1 MMYWDRMIGRDSE
14 VYNFDLNKKEN
25 HIFQNAKRGMRN
37 ESGAI
42 EYQSK
47 DW

>member
-1 MMYWDRMIGRDSE
+1 MMYWNRMIGRDSE

-25 HIFQNAKRGMRN
+25 YIFQNANGEMRN
-37 ESGAI
+37 ESKAI
-42 EYQSK
+42 EYRLK

>member
-25 HIFQNAKRGMRN
+25 YIFQNANEELRN
-37 ESGAI
+37 ERKAI